1 MQITYLSYMI
11 GTTDFVYALIFLT
24 FVIWMILKLLFNY
37 DNFSKSLLF
46 AIFAMV
52 FLPFVI
58 SAMQVGSAFIIVLLL
73 GGFAISTAYKWPLS
87 TSIIAILVAMIAGM
101 VVLPAL

>member
-1 MQITYLSYMI
+1 
-11 GTTDFVYALIFLT
+11 
-24 FVIWMILKLLFNY
+24 
-37 DNFSKSLLF
+37 
-46 AIFAMV
+46 
-52 FLPFVI
+52 
-58 SAMQVGSAFIIVLLL
+58 MQVGSAFIIVLLL

>member
-1 MQITYLSYMI
+1 LD
-11 GTTDFVYALIFLT
+11 DFKAAFQLRQFFEIASFRDFCNGLP
-24 FVIWMILKLLFNY
+24 
-37 DNFSKSLLF
+37 
-46 AIFAMV
+46 AICDFRNAGGKR
-52 FLPFVI
+52 I
-58 SAMQVGSAFIIVLLL
+58 HYRLLL